1 MSSKID
7 PYKFELYRFKVGGF
21 LDTVYIRNSFQ
32 RLEFLGIIIPS
43 RRVTCVTIK
52 PILLCCMC
60 ETRDV
65 RSLAGAVAVSSV
77 LLIAMMVCGVA
88 HEICS

>member
-1 MSSKID
+1 M
-7 PYKFELYRFKVGGF
+7 
-21 LDTVYIRNSFQ
+21 
-32 RLEFLGIIIPS
+32 
-43 RRVTCVTIK
+43 TIK